1 MKSIFLLIT
10 IYLLLFPQKVLCEHT
25 NVYEMM
31 INECNTRINKT
42 ITITSIYVGDNYVCF
57 NGNIETGM
65 KNISD
70 TFSGK
75 KYVIMR
81 SGGGDVDVA
90 IDIAEHLLSNNSD
103 FVVWDYCLSSCA
115 NYIFMAGEK
124 KYIPEGSFVGWHGGP
139 IGRDAARNKN
149 EPEEVLRAL
158 DRTKERSDD
167 FMKTINIDKS
177 IFSESPPG
185 FVNQNEKNKIKL
197 WTYDDKT
204 MKEKFK
210 IDGIIRKADLE

>member
-1 MKSIFLLIT
+1 
-10 IYLLLFPQKVLCEHT
+10 
-25 NVYEMM
+25 MM

-42 ITITSIYVGDNYVCF
+42 ITITSIYVGGNYVCF

-115 NYIFMAGEK
+115 NYVFMAGEK

-158 DRTKERSDD
+158 DRTKERSDA
-167 FMKTINIDKS
+167 FMKAINIDKS

-185 FVNQNEKNKIKL
+185 FVNQSEKNNIKL

-210 IDGIIRKADLE
+210 IGGIIRKTDLK